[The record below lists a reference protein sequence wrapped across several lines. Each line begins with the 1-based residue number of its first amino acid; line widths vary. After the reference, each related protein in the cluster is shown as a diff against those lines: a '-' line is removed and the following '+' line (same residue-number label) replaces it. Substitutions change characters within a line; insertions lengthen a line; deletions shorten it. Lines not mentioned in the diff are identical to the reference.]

1 MKIIFDIEALVDC
14 CAIYHVG
21 FADVLGMRHSHR
33 GLDEYRSAQRAVDI
47 QARAPNDQPC
57 SCRVV

>member
-33 GLDEYRSAQRAVDI
+33 GLDEYPLGGG
-47 QARAPNDQPC
+47 ARICGPG
-57 SCRVV
+57 CRVS